1 MVTILSPKNNVTCNE
16 RKMQNKKEIQIHIKE
31 DNTNTKR
38 KKNKVLI
45 PFQIPSEEKNE
56 CFYNIGQKYSKL
68 KMIPYS
74 SIFCTYYEENKIMYE
89 FFPNYADNVLCMFLV
104 HVKK

>member
-38 KKNKVLI
+38 KKI
-45 PFQIPSEEKNE
+45 
-56 CFYNIGQKYSKL
+56 KY
-68 KMIPYS
+68 
-74 SIFCTYYEENKIMYE
+74 
-89 FFPNYADNVLCMFLV
+89 
-104 HVKK
+104 